1 MSTLTT
7 PPAPPHDQPKSGGL
21 QPPLAKWLTPC
32 CLLLALAAGYF
43 AGLHGFK
50 SSVANTVSSGPSKR
64 QNQTSPALASQDQPA
79 QKARPTNSPAGTATV
94 IQTLERLVTL
104 ADFYQ
109 SPQNPL
115 AGLSLEE
122 AQAGLRYLDSKAA
135 PKMNEWHQRL
145 LRSVLYAA
153 WAVHDLPGALA
164 AARQLADPQ
173 TQQQCLSA
181 ILGHLAATDPEGALN
196 EALALSSDRSA
207 QNAYL
212 TSIFKAWSEHD
223 PQAALAYVLKH
234 PDLPQIHN
242 GAYALFEKL
251 ALQSPQFAL
260 DSALKLPPGTLR
272 DNMLRPRLIKW
283 METDPD
289 AALQWTLQLSDPLLR
304 DEMLGGIISSSA
316 SAKVHD
322 PLDFINKIES
332 PEKRNQALNSYYA
345 SLSRR
350 DTAAAMDF
358 LLSLEDETLQK
369 QLLFTTSN
377 NLQRASDDKQNQFL
391 AQLPSGNLREAM
403 LQTLAPACVEQ
414 KRFPQAVRL
423 LNEMAD
429 SSLRDYALHRLGYDW
444 SAHDG
449 KTAESWL
456 RAQPS
461 STDRDI
467 VLAGLAVHLVQKAPM
482 EALRRIADIAD
493 LGVRRTAH
501 VNSFH
506 RWFKRDAAA
515 ATAWLS
521 GNQFFTPQEKEKMLR
536 DGPRRGQAFDTPLA
550 QNPR

>member
-1 MSTLTT
+1 
-7 PPAPPHDQPKSGGL
+7 
-21 QPPLAKWLTPC
+21 
-32 CLLLALAAGYF
+32 
-43 AGLHGFK
+43 
-50 SSVANTVSSGPSKR
+50 
-64 QNQTSPALASQDQPA
+64 
-79 QKARPTNSPAGTATV
+79 
-94 IQTLERLVTL
+94 
-104 ADFYQ
+104 
-109 SPQNPL
+109 
-115 AGLSLEE
+115 
-122 AQAGLRYLDSKAA
+122 
-135 PKMNEWHQRL
+135 
-145 LRSVLYAA
+145 LYAA
-153 WAVHDLPGALA
+153 WAVHDLPAALA

-173 TQQQCLSA
+173 TKQQSLSA
-181 ILGHLAATDPEGALN
+181 ILSHLATTDPEGALN
-196 EALALSSDRSA
+196 QALALSSDRSA
-207 QNAYL
+207 QNDYL

-234 PDLPQIHN
+234 PDLPQISN
-242 GAYALFEKL
+242 GASALFDKL
-251 ALQSPQFAL
+251 ALESPQFAL

-304 DEMLGGIISSSA
+304 DEMLRGTFSFA
-316 SAKVHD
+316 SAKVHAQ
-322 PLDFINKIES
+322 LDLINKIES
-332 PEKRNQALNSYYA
+332 PEIRNHALNSYFVR
-345 SLSRR
+345 LSRQ

-377 NLQRASDDKQNQFL
+377 SLQRASDDKQNQFL

-403 LQTLAPACVEQ
+403 LQTLAPACLDQ

-449 KTAESWL
+449 KTAEIWL
-456 RAQPS
+456 QAQPS

-493 LGVRRTAH
+493 SGVRRTAH

-506 RWFKRDAAA
+506 RWFKHDAAA
-515 ATAWLS
+515 ATAWLT
-521 GNQFFTPQEKEKMLR
+521 GTQFFTPQDKEKMLK
-536 DGPRRGQAFDTPLA
+536 DGPRRGQAFDTPIA